1 MKPDEITSQICP
13 PKQRIMYMV
22 KFTAVKYIHVGVTD
36 RLQALDLPILMNS
49 HCDMEDLK
57 YSTLRFDSD
66 AMICAGYPKG
76 GKDSCHGDGGGPL
89 VCDGEL
95 QGVTSWGLNCAEIG
109 RPGVYTRVSKFNN
122 WIEMTMASYLCVIE
136 CTQ

>member
-1 MKPDEITSQICP
+1 M
-13 PKQRIMYMV
+13 
-22 KFTAVKYIHVGVTD
+22 
-36 RLQALDLPILMNS
+36 DLPILMNS
-49 HCDMEDLK
+49 HCDMEHLK

-95 QGVTSWGLNCAEIG
+95 QGVTSWGLNCAESG
-109 RPGVYTRVSKFNN
+109 RPGVYTRVCTFND
-122 WIEMTMASYLCVIE
+122 WLEMIMASY
-136 CTQ
+136 